1 MRQEWEC
8 PLAAHG
14 CHEVRSGQRGNFH
27 HPELLVPGIKM
38 GIFLTLFSPLS
49 PKERKLLEE
58 RVSDL
63 TTNLAEEEEKAKN
76 LTKLKS
82 KHESMISELE
92 GEWGKW
98 EETEAMLSEMSWAQ
112 KTNLTL
118 SLWNIH
124 FNIMFYKFLL
134 FYFLFYLKFI
144 YFSSVHVCGMWCM
157 VYVCMCVCMH
167 GVFMYSMCGM
177 EYVCD
182 KCVCVEYMCVL

>member
-1 MRQEWEC
+1 MICCAKDLRHRQGDMRQEWEC

-27 HPELLVPGIKM
+27 HPGLLVPGIKM

-92 GEWGKW
+92 GE
-98 EETEAMLSEMSWAQ
+98 
-112 KTNLTL
+112 
-118 SLWNIH
+118 
-124 FNIMFYKFLL
+124 
-134 FYFLFYLKFI
+134 
-144 YFSSVHVCGMWCM
+144 
-157 VYVCMCVCMH
+157 
-167 GVFMYSMCGM
+167 
-177 EYVCD
+177 
-182 KCVCVEYMCVL
+182 